1 MESTR
6 DSGIRKPGKA
16 MIQGEAAFLESSK
29 LKNTRGNRAA
39 AASLG
44 WIVLT
49 LLDLFPDARIG
60 PPARPENVAPLP

>member
-6 DSGIRKPGKA
+6 DSGIHKPGKA
-16 MIQGEAAFLESSK
+16 MIQREAAFLESSK
-29 LKNTRGNRAA
+29 LKSTRGNRTA

-49 LLDLFPDARIG
+49 LLDLLPDA
-60 PPARPENVAPLP
+60 

>member
-6 DSGIRKPGKA
+6 DSGIHKPGKA
-16 MIQGEAAFLESSK
+16 MIQREATFLESST
-29 LKNTRGNRAA
+29 LKSTRGNRTA

-49 LLDLFPDARIG
+49 LLDL
-60 PPARPENVAPLP
+60 LPNA